1 MDGRAIQRELEAE
14 RVSPEDALSSATSAA
29 HAAATSAARI
39 EACRVIGAL
48 AGRAHGASW
57 ETAERAAFVLLE
69 IARDTDAPAERAA
82 LLWAM
87 GRSFR
92 NAWLMPYVHARL
104 GDEDE
109 LVLCAAIGAAGGL
122 ALPAL
127 EEAIASFLDD
137 SRASVRGEAIAALG
151 RMGARSAAERL
162 ASCIGGADA
171 APALAA
177 LTEIRARAGIA
188 AALELLAHEPRGELL
203 TSAVR
208 YLAELGVPAVLPVLR
223 RMARDEDAEKRIA
236 ASLASRALRA
246 ETSLDAD
253 ERILAALTER
263 DRAVRALLARRLR
276 TLPVESVLEHAELL
290 LADDPEG
297 VVQVLAEVRAPE
309 VTRRLLALAADE
321 TAVAAVRARAAG
333 SIEAD
338 EPWERDALVELVE
351 RSSETAV
358 RVAAAQTLGAFAPP
372 SLVIERLGSV
382 MDDPSPALR
391 GALLWAIQLSARPRA
406 LGGSDRPRAEALVA
420 RALSD
425 PDPGVRRR
433 AAYVAGN
440 LHAASLVPALCDLVR
455 GEEDRADLRIAG
467 FVALAEIGS
476 PERGADLVHL
486 FQREDDPGAL
496 GAAAR
501 RHRAERRP
509 DRAPPRSAREAAR
522 LVGSARA
529 RGRRPRG
536 GADPRGARGPARR
549 ARERRV
555 AARARASRGR
565 ARPPRRPR
573 GGARAR
579 LGPRGRGRSHPG
591 ARGHRPALAR
601 DRRLRRARH
610 RARLAHRGPRRGRA
624 HRGADRPP
632 ERGAREDRRSARR
645 GHGPHRARSPRL
657 RAAPRAEGARARRD
671 PTGRLDRHR
680 RGHRGAVPHL
690 AAALAR
696 PGVRAARQEPA
707 NGGDALHR
715 HDRRRGSVRRHR
727 ALDQVD
733 GGLPAR
739 VARPPARVP
748 AGAAERALRARRRR
762 HRERLAGLPP
772 LARLALD
779 RPGRRGR
786 PLRRAAAALGRERA
800 ARALGSTPQVA
811 RLSPCPSP
819 SGRAS
824 CSFSPSITRRG
835 RATCSASRTATRSAP
850 CGWRT
855 ASSCSRRCATPSRTA
870 PWPAARRWRASA
882 PSTTR
887 PSRSSP
893 PWPRPWVIIGP
904 CSRGVSSS
912 VPRC

>member
-14 RVSPEDALSSATSAA
+14 RVSPEDALSSATAAA

-82 LLWAM
+82 LLSAM

-122 ALPAL
+122 AFPAL

-137 SRASVRGEAIAALG
+137 SRAGVRREAIAALG
-151 RMGARSAAERL
+151 RMGAGSAAERL

-188 AALELLAHEPRGELL
+188 AALELLAHEPRGQLL

-208 YLAELGVPAVLPVLR
+208 YLAELGVPEVLPVLR

-276 TLPVESVLEHAELL
+276 TLPVDSVLEHAELL

-321 TAVAAVRARAAG
+321 AAGAAVRARAAG

-372 SLVIERLGSV
+372 SFVIERLGPV

-391 GALLWAIQLSARPRA
+391 GALLWAIQLSARPRE
-406 LGGSDRPRAEALVA
+406 LSGSDRTRAEALVA

-501 RHRAERRP
+501 AIERSG
-509 DRAPPRSAREAAR
+509 APTAR
-522 LVGSARA
+522 LRDRLAKLLGSS
-529 RGRRPRG
+529 
-536 GADPRGARGPARR
+536 DPRVRAAGARVAGLTPGAPVDRLVELASDPSPR
-549 ARERRV
+549 AREQAVGALGRLGGPEAELALVSALEDADSVIQERAAAGLLSRGTADCVARV
-555 AARARASRGR
+555 IELVSRTADHDAAGRIAARIDLPSGD
-565 ARPPRRPR
+565 
-573 GGARAR
+573 
-579 LGPRGRGRSHPG
+579 
-591 ARGHRPALAR
+591 PAKI
-601 DRRLRRARH
+601 
-610 RARLAHRGPRRGRA
+610 
-624 HRGADRPP
+624 
-632 ERGAREDRRSARR
+632 
-645 GHGPHRARSPRL
+645 
-657 RAAPRAEGARARRD
+657 
-671 PTGRLDRHR
+671 
-680 RGHRGAVPHL
+680 
-690 AAALAR
+690 
-696 PGVRAARQEPA
+696 
-707 NGGDALHR
+707 
-715 HDRRRGSVRRHR
+715 
-727 ALDQVD
+727 
-733 GGLPAR
+733 
-739 VARPPARVP
+739 
-748 AGAAERALRARRRR
+748 
-762 HRERLAGLPP
+762 
-772 LARLALD
+772 
-779 RPGRRGR
+779 
-786 PLRRAAAALGRERA
+786 AAALGAAMDRIAHDHPAYEPLLELK
-800 ARALGSTPQVA
+800 ARALDAIRPAASTDVDAAIAALFPTWPRLSRVRGFAPLAKSLRTAETLYTVTTADADQSGAIVLWTKSMEGYLHAWLAPRLASLQAQPSALFELVDAVTGSAWPAYRRWLSSRWADPVDVGDLSVELPLRSVVNALRELSDRRLKSLDSPLSITEWA
-811 RLSPCPSP
+811 RLMLFLAVDHPTGPRNVLGVSNRDAE
-819 SGRAS
+819 RAVRVAHRLQLLAQVRNAVTHRS
-824 CSFSPSITRRG
+824 VAG
-835 RATCSASRTATRSAP
+835 RATLEGFRSLYYPTFEELTSMA
-850 CGWRT
+850 
-855 ASSCSRRCATPSRTA
+855 
-870 PWPAARRWRASA
+870 
-882 PSTTR
+882 
-887 PSRSSP
+887 
-893 PWPRPWVIIGP
+893 
-904 CSRGVSSS
+904 
-912 VPRC
+912 